1 MLSESV
7 LKITTASMSREIFL
21 VNACDGVT
29 TQLTADGMVKGGNAG
44 IRKRCGRNKHF
55 RQPEASVRSHVHSAT
70 GHPSYAQPRAPLRN
84 LDEILKYLPDFRDK
98 IKRIRDTRG
107 AAGSIQPYKLTVA

>member
-1 MLSESV
+1 
-7 LKITTASMSREIFL
+7 MSREIFL

-55 RQPEASVRSHVHSAT
+55 RKPLSGRTYTQPQVTRLMPNPALLC
-70 GHPSYAQPRAPLRN
+70 G
-84 LDEILKYLPDFRDK
+84 ILTKY
-98 IKRIRDTRG
+98 
-107 AAGSIQPYKLTVA
+107 